1 MGGMLGDDMGLV
13 SVLAQVDRTTCGMLT
28 GLFLRLALGKND
40 SNYIIFIGD
49 YEEDRHIE
57 R

>member
-13 SVLAQVDRTTCGMLT
+13 SLLAQVGRTTCGILT
-28 GLFLRLALGKND
+28 GLFLRLTPGKNN
-40 SNYIIFIGD
+40 SNHIISIGH
-49 YEEDRHIE
+49 YEEDRYIE